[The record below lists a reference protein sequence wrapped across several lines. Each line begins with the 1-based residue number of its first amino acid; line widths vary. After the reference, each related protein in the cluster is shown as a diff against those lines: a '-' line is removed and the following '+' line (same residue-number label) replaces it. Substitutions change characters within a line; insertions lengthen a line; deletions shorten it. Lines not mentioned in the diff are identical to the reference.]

1 MSQYFPKPFN
11 SHFNDSIKVK
21 IDLSN
26 YARKTDIKNISDDD
40 TSSFALKTNLAGLK
54 NEVDKLEI
62 DKLVPIP
69 ADLSKLSDVVK
80 NDVVKK
86 AVYDKLV
93 AKVNAIPLNNIDTSD
108 FVLKTK
114 YNTDNSELEN
124 KIHDTSGLVKKTD
137 CNTKITEI
145 EGKIPDVSNLAT
157 KTALTAVENKIPG
170 VSNLVKKTDY
180 NTKVTEI
187 ENKLNN
193 HNHDK
198 YIDTSEFNTLATNVF
213 NARLA
218 QANLI
223 TKTDF
228 DSKLSNLNS

>member
-1 MSQYFPKPFN
+1 M
-11 SHFNDSIKVK
+11 
-21 IDLSN
+21 
-26 YARKTDIKNISDDD
+26 
-40 TSSFALKTNLAGLK
+40 
-54 NEVDKLEI
+54 
-62 DKLVPIP
+62 DKLVPVP
-69 ADLSKLSDVVK
+69 TDLSKLSDVVK

-86 AVYDKLV
+86 TAYDKLV
-93 AKVNAIPLNNIDTSD
+93 TKVKAIPLNNIDTSD

-124 KIHDTSGLVKKTD
+124 KIYDTSGLVKKTD
-137 CNTKITEI
+137 CNTKITDI

-187 ENKLNN
+187 ENKLTD

-198 YIDTSEFNTLATNVF
+198 YITTPEFNKLTADVF
-213 NARLA
+213 NAKIA
-218 QANLI
+218 QANLVK
-223 TKTDF
+223 KTEF
-228 DSKLSNLNS
+228 DSRLSSLNEKLQQINKNICLSKMN

>member
-114 YNTDNSELEN
+114 YQTDKTELEKKIPDVTDFVKKTKLTELEN
-124 KIHDTSGLVKKTD
+124 KI
-137 CNTKITEI
+137 
-145 EGKIPDVSNLAT
+145 PDVSSLAT
-157 KTALTAVENKIPG
+157 KTALTAVENKI
-170 VSNLVKKTDY
+170 SDLSSLVKKTNY
-180 NTKVTEI
+180 GTKISDLEK
-187 ENKLNN
+187 KLTD

-198 YIDTSEFNTLATNVF
+198 YITIPEFNTMIASVF
-213 NARLA
+213 NPRLA